1 MNQRKKSPV
10 SLLISP
16 LGYHETPFTAGH
28 LKPRRPSGSPLCTI
42 HRSNRDSFRLGVIG
56 LEESQVRVNYPSASS
71 ASGSISVGRD
81 STSAGTLCPSIP
93 FPSLAPLQC
102 SYAFDVDHTETWPLT
117 TFNVD
122 FTILDTTAHLSAGPV
137 LYPSRSTSRSFT
149 GEKPSGTRGQ
159 EETHGGDLSAIN
171 RGLPATPSLSQLL
184 HTESFAAH
192 SASSRSPPLV
202 MDTFTGSSVI
212 VIGAGIS
219 GISAAKVLAENGVE
233 DLVILEATDRIGGRI
248 RKEEFGDL
256 FVEIGAG
263 WIQGVGGKESN
274 PVWDLAAKSGLRTC
288 YSDYSNARFNIYDR
302 SGKIFPSNLATDS
315 YNRAVENAIRE
326 LRNQEAKLHGVSAE
340 SEPSSTPSSPI
351 ELAIDF
357 ILHDFEMAEV
367 EPIATYTDLGERE
380 FLVADERGYDM
391 LLHKM
396 AEGFL
401 ISKDGK
407 IVDDRLK
414 LNKVV
419 REVHYSRNCVT
430 VRTEDDCIYNAKYLI
445 LSVSLGVLQ
454 SDLITFSPSLPKWK
468 TEAISKLDVI
478 VYTKIFLK
486 FPYKFWPS
494 GPGTEFF
501 LYAHEKR
508 GFYTFWQHM
517 ENAYP
522 DSNILVV
529 TLTNE
534 ESKRVESQSDEETMK
549 EAISCLRD
557 MFGPNIPDASHIL
570 VPKWWNN
577 RFQRGSYSNYPMF
590 ATQHD
595 FTDVK
600 APVGPIFFSG
610 EHTSERFN
618 GYVHGGYLSGIDTS
632 KALLEETR
640 KEKEEKSDSGL
651 FLLEPLLASLNLT
664 TQEAVSGLDKWA
676 DARELFLNGKLVVQE
691 AIK

>member
-1 MNQRKKSPV
+1 M
-10 SLLISP
+10 
-16 LGYHETPFTAGH
+16 
-28 LKPRRPSGSPLCTI
+28 
-42 HRSNRDSFRLGVIG
+42 DSF
-56 LEESQVRVNYPSASS
+56 
-71 ASGSISVGRD
+71 SG
-81 STSAGTLCPSIP
+81 C
-93 FPSLAPLQC
+93 
-102 SYAFDVDHTETWPLT
+102 
-117 TFNVD
+117 
-122 FTILDTTAHLSAGPV
+122 
-137 LYPSRSTSRSFT
+137 
-149 GEKPSGTRGQ
+149 
-159 EETHGGDLSAIN
+159 
-171 RGLPATPSLSQLL
+171 
-184 HTESFAAH
+184 
-192 SASSRSPPLV
+192 
-202 MDTFTGSSVI
+202 SVI

-219 GISAAKVLAENGVE
+219 GIAAAKVLAENGVE
-233 DLVILEATDRIGGRI
+233 DLVVLEATDRIGGRI
-248 RKEEFGDL
+248 RKEAFGDL

-274 PVWDLAAKSGLRTC
+274 PVWELAAESGLRTC

-302 SGKIFPSNLATDS
+302 SGKTFPSTLAADS
-315 YNRAVENAIRE
+315 YSRAVENAIRE
-326 LRNQEAKLHGVSAE
+326 LRNQEAKVHGVSTE
-340 SEPSSTPSSPI
+340 SEPVSSIPSTPI

-380 FLVADERGYDM
+380 FLVADERGYDF

-396 AEGFL
+396 AENFL
-401 ISKDGK
+401 LTKDGK

-419 REVHYSRNCVT
+419 RRVQYSRNGVT
-430 VRTEDDCIYNAKYLI
+430 VTTEDQCVYNAKYLI

-454 SDLITFSPSLPKWK
+454 SDLITFSPCLPKWK

-486 FPYKFWPS
+486 FPYKFWPC

-517 ENAYP
+517 ENAYLG
-522 DSNILVV
+522 SNILVV

-534 ESKRVESQSDEETMK
+534 ESKRVESQSDEETLR
-549 EAISCLRD
+549 EAMSCLRD
-557 MFGPNIPDASHIL
+557 IFGPNIPDASHIL

-577 RFQRGSYSNYPMF
+577 RFQRGCYSNYPMF
-590 ATQHD
+590 ATDHD

-600 APVGPIFFSG
+600 TPVGPIFFTG

-632 KALLEETR
+632 KALLEEIR
-640 KEKEEKSDSGL
+640 REKDQKSDSGL
-651 FLLEPLLASLNLT
+651 FLLEPLLASLSLT
-664 TQEAVSGLDKWA
+664 KQEGVSGLDKWA
-676 DARELFLNGKLVVQE
+676 IARELFLNGKLVVRE